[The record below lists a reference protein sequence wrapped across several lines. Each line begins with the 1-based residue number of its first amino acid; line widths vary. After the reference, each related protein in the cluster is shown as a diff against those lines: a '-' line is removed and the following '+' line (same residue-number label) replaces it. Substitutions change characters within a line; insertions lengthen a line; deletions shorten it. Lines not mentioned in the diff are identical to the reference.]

1 MQDHTDF
8 TDALLQQQI
17 FTGMY
22 SRLIQ
27 IGFKTGNYDQV
38 MLDVANKYNEE
49 TYNQIEDTIA
59 IIEPT
64 LVALLSITVGIILLS
79 ILLPLMGIM
88 STLG

>member
-1 MQDHTDF
+1 
-8 TDALLQQQI
+8 
-17 FTGMY
+17 MY